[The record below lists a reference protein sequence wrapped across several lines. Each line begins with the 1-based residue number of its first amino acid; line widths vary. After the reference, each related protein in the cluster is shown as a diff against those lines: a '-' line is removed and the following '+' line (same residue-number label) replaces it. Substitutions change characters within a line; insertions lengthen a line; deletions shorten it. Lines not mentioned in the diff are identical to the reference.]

1 MHARAQLRAAIAT
14 ALSGLATPL
23 AVYTERSHRLGPENL
38 PAILFSLTGD
48 TAQADQRG
56 MGAPMDVE
64 RDQTLA
70 LEFHAAGPDGATV
83 ADTLDQLELEAEAA
97 LEAAW
102 SAWGILEQFAPQDSE
117 IEMNSDQEQILGVR
131 TTQYVLTWRA
141 PMGAPDNPEG

>member
-38 PAILFSLTGD
+38 PAVLYSLTSD

-56 MGAPMDVE
+56 MGAPTVE
-64 RDQTLA
+64 RDQILA
-70 LEFHAAGPDGATV
+70 VELHAAGPDGETV
-83 ADTLDQLELEAEAA
+83 ADTIDELEVEVEAA
-97 LEAAW
+97 LVAAW
-102 SAWGILEQFAPQDSE
+102 PGWGILEDFNAQDSE
-117 IEMNSDQEQILGVR
+117 IEMNADQEQILGVR

-141 PMGAPDNPEG
+141 PLGSPDNPEG